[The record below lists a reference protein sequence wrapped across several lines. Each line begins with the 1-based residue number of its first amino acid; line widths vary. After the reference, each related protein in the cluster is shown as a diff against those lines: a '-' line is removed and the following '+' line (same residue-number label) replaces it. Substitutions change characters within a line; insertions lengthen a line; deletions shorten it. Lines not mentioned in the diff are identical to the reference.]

1 MTEPSRTASDYRTS
15 DTLQSKKDRLVEDA
29 QEVVRGIGSK
39 VDENLQ
45 NAKAG
50 LTKAQAAVSE
60 QARYAADYT
69 DQYVHENPW
78 KSIGFAAVAGL
89 LVGILMSGR
98 R

>member
-1 MTEPSRTASDYRTS
+1 MNEATRATA

-29 QEVVRGIGSK
+29 GEVVRDIGSK
-39 VDENLQ
+39 VEANLQ
-45 NAKAG
+45 SARAS
-50 LTKAQAAVSE
+50 LTKAQDAMTE

-78 KSIGFAAVAGL
+78 KSIGFAAVVGL
-89 LVGILMSGR
+89 LIGILVSGR